1 MSTTIA
7 PSSTTVPTARRPLG
21 KPILWTIIGLAFVS
35 VLIYTDYPLI
45 GHTNDPYRARLIHDR
60 LFIVPHA
67 LAALAAI
74 LIGPFQFST
83 RLRQRHLNLHRI
95 MGRVYV
101 GAVAVAAP
109 TAFWLNIHDGDGEG
123 WANGTLATVWFL
135 CTLCAFLA
143 ARNRHIAVHRQ
154 WMTRSYV
161 FTLNFIFTRILNPI
175 PTYFNMSQANFARM
189 LLFLTVCY
197 LLLTD
202 IWFNRHE
209 LLRRRA

>member
-7 PSSTTVPTARRPLG
+7 PSSTAVPAARRSLA
-21 KPILWTIIGLAFVS
+21 KPILWTSIGLAFVS
-35 VLIYTDYPLI
+35 VLIFTDYPILV
-45 GHTNDPYRARLIHDR
+45 HANDPYRARLIHDR
-60 LFIVPHA
+60 LLIVPHA

-83 RLRQRHLNLHRI
+83 RLRQRNLRLHRI

-101 GAVAVAAP
+101 GAVAIAAP
-109 TAFWLNIHDGDGEG
+109 TALWLNIHDGDGEA

-135 CTLCAFLA
+135 CTLCSFIT

-161 FTLNFIFTRILNPI
+161 FTLNFIFTWVLNPI
-175 PTYFNMSQANFARM
+175 PAYFNMSEANFARM
-189 LLFLTVCY
+189 LFFLTVCY
-197 LLLTD
+197 LLFTD
-202 IWFNRHE
+202 VWFNRHE